1 MPRRPAFPVCLRWLA
16 CCLGLAMTSV
26 VSAQVPPVVKP
37 PAAPTGGTNQLAV
50 LVDPKVPV
58 VAGIEAPQQPHAG
71 EPFSV
76 VVRLERAAVA
86 EPYLAASGCLV
97 RVQGREFISDWGTIH
112 ATENRRTVEVVANA
126 TGPFE
131 LEVVPFTQQQ
141 AGRAIGRKVVHTGAV
156 VSESPMRRAGHN
168 GVRTGARLVLTESV
182 ALKPACN
189 FDGRALFVLVGDAVQ
204 GFGVARFDTISG
216 AETAY
221 LPLASFQIAKG
232 VSSAV
237 TYERHGNRVFVAV
250 GRLHAS
256 QPYEIVVL
264 ELDADTLVVRRVV
277 RSGALRVRQANGTF
291 VEVQGRIGAVLS
303 ARDGRDVMVLTGA
316 ASPSNANTVGACAWF
331 DMGASQ
337 LVNFG
342 LVDDLAIAG
351 GNPGLAGAWVRDDRA
366 VVSGPLAAGRPAC
379 VHTLTMGPAVR
390 VVEITGNA
398 ARHFVPQAAAGT
410 IAPRIHAI
418 AGVHDGRLYTATEYG
433 IQAFA
438 LNVQPPATVGP
449 LIGYPPSGDGQPFAA
464 TDCCAVV
471 HNGRVVIAS
480 LKGLF
485 HWQIA
490 SNTRSAIDASMLGDA
505 NATATIRAILPSTPN
520 QVILHLSVKRAGQPE
535 NARNPAEFAFVLL
548 Q

>member
-1 MPRRPAFPVCLRWLA
+1 MPCRSALSVCLPLLA
-16 CCLGLAMTSV
+16 CCAGLAMTSF

-37 PAAPTGGTNQLAV
+37 PTAPVGSSNQLAV

-76 VVRLERAAVA
+76 VVRLEPAAVA
-86 EPYLAASGCLV
+86 GPYLAASGCLL
-97 RVQGREFISDWGTIH
+97 RVQGREFSSDWGVIH

-126 TGPFE
+126 TGPLE

-141 AGRAIGRKVVHTGAV
+141 DGRAIGRKVVRTVTV

-168 GVRTGARLVLTESV
+168 GSRTGARLVLTEPV
-182 ALKPACN
+182 FLKPACS
-189 FDGRALFVLVGDAVQ
+189 FDGRALFALVGDAVQ
-204 GFGVARFDTISG
+204 GFGLARFDTTSG

-256 QPYEIVVL
+256 QPYEIAVL

-277 RSGALRVRQANGTF
+277 RSGALRVRQPNGSF
-291 VEVQGRIGAVLS
+291 VEVQGRVGAVLS
-303 ARDGRDVMVLTGA
+303 GRDGRDVMVLAGGS
-316 ASPSNANTVGACAWF
+316 SPSNANTIGACAWF

-342 LVDDLAIAG
+342 LVDDLAIAA

-366 VVSGPLAAGRPAC
+366 VMSAPLAAGRPAC

-398 ARHFVPQAAAGT
+398 ARHFVNQAAAGA

-418 AGVHDGRLYTATEYG
+418 AGVHDGRLYAATEHG
-433 IQAFA
+433 ILAFA
-438 LNVQPPATVGP
+438 LNTQPPSTVAP
-449 LIGYPPSGDGQPFAA
+449 PIAYPSSGDGQPFVSM
-464 TDCCAVV
+464 DCCAVV
-471 HNGRVVIAS
+471 HSGRVVIAS
-480 LKGLF
+480 RKGLF

-505 NATATIRAILPSTPN
+505 NAAATIQAILPSTPN
-520 QVILHLSVKRAGQPE
+520 QVILHLDVKRAGQPA
-535 NARNPAEFAFVLL
+535 NTRNPAEFAFVLL